1 MLNILPRA
9 YILTVKSFLVNV
21 RISGS
26 TDIDSAITVLYCNNR
41 LKFMGFTASIIID
54 VFVFKL
60 YEMNVFFIFAIFTFL
75 MF

>member
-60 YEMNVFFIFAIFTFL
+60 YEINVFLFL
-75 MF
+75 PFLRF